1 MKIDILTLFPEQIE
15 AVLGGSI
22 IGRAQSAGIVSI
34 AAHNIRDY
42 TLSKQKRVDDS
53 PYGGGAGMVMQCE
66 PLSRCLEA
74 VKDGEKV
81 HTILMSPRGKTFNQE
96 KARELASLDRFI
108 IVCGHYEGIDQRFID
123 ECVDEEISLGDF
135 VLTGGEIAAMA
146 VSDAVCRLIPGVLSE
161 TVCFEDES
169 HWNGLLEYPQYTR
182 PEVWN
187 GIPVPPVLLSGHH
200 KNIEEW
206 RMYQSLTITKEKRPD
221 MYDKIE
227 LTKAQQ
233 KILKKFQNE

>member
-96 KARELASLDRFI
+96 KAREFASLDRYI
-108 IVCGHYEGIDQRFID
+108 IV
-123 ECVDEEISLGDF
+123 
-135 VLTGGEIAAMA
+135 
-146 VSDAVCRLIPGVLSE
+146 
-161 TVCFEDES
+161 
-169 HWNGLLEYPQYTR
+169 
-182 PEVWN
+182 
-187 GIPVPPVLLSGHH
+187 
-200 KNIEEW
+200 
-206 RMYQSLTITKEKRPD
+206 
-221 MYDKIE
+221 
-227 LTKAQQ
+227 
-233 KILKKFQNE
+233 